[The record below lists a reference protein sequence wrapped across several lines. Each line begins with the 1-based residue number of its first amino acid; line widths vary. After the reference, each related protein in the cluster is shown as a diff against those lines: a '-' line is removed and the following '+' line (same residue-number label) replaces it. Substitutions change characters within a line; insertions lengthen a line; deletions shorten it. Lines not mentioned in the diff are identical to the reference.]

1 MRWNDDPG
9 VKPGMTT
16 LSILRYTVRP
26 IDNVVL
32 ADGNHKKDRK
42 ALGGRFTEATDRFVE
57 EFTQSVSFDQ
67 RLAPYDIQGSIA
79 HVTMLARVGVLTEAE
94 CEQISDG

>member
-1 MRWNDDPG
+1 MLFLLMATTKKTE
-9 VKPGMTT
+9 KPW
-16 LSILRYTVRP
+16 
-26 IDNVVL
+26 
-32 ADGNHKKDRK
+32 
-42 ALGGRFTEATDRFVE
+42 GGRFTEATDRFVE

-94 CEQISDG
+94 CEQISDGLNAILARLRQESSAGSRNWKTFT